1 MPNQSTDVILIKPFT
16 QSSKIFLTLN
26 ELVRGMLP
34 LNSFKHLL
42 RFHPL
47 ILEQTVKIC
56 AGQIVT
62 LVAYG
67 LDDAWQS
74 AHM

>member
-1 MPNQSTDVILIKPFT
+1 MPNQSIHFDQTIDSEFK
-16 QSSKIFLTLN
+16 KILTLSKS
-26 ELVRGMLP
+26 VHGMLP

-47 ILEQTVKIC
+47 ILKQTVKIC
-56 AGQIVT
+56 ASQIVT